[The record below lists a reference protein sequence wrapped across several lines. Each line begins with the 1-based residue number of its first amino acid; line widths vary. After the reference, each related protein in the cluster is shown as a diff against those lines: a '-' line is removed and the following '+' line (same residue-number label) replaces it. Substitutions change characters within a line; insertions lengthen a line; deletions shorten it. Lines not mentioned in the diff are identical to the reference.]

1 MLAYERGAWTDEH
14 LNASASKDRFELPEV
29 EGGHARW
36 RWVEGSEWH
45 VEGEK
50 DGEDAWMYYDNKWHD
65 GRRGKDGWGRYT
77 RRRKWCRDAE
87 LVEVT
92 PSTDITP
99 SPTPRADV
107 SGANDNV
114 NPPTT
119 PSTAAPPSD
128 INSASD
134 FPPDYSSQADG
145 GDGSTTAIDDGSV
158 SSSQQRKQRGWFR
171 RRNTGGSRGWDAG
184 SQYSGVGSSSSV
196 NLSGPDDHEDRHV
209 PFSQQDVERE
219 WGLGEDARMGFG

>member
-1 MLAYERGAWTDEH
+1 MSKAKRTAMMLGYTTITRHATQTTYN
-14 LNASASKDRFELPEV
+14 LNAPLTFKQ
-29 EGGHARW
+29 
-36 RWVEGSEWH
+36 
-45 VEGEK
+45 
-50 DGEDAWMYYDNKWHD
+50 WHD

-77 RRRKWCRDAE
+77 RRRKWYRDAE

-92 PSTDITP
+92 PSTDDTP
-99 SPTPRADV
+99 SPTPRAHV
-107 SGANDNV
+107 SSTSDNNHNT

-128 INSASD
+128 IDSTTDA
-134 FPPDYSSQADG
+134 PPDYTSQAD
-145 GDGSTTAIDDGSV
+145 GDGSTTAIDNGSV
-158 SSSQQRKQRGWFR
+158 TSSQQRKQRGWFR
-171 RRNTGGSRGWDAG
+171 RPNTASSRGGDAG
-184 SQYSGVGSSSSV
+184 SQYSGAGSSSSV